1 MTFDG
6 NRYRRWIT
14 FNGKGDFVL
23 MEALDESD
31 TPVFTL
37 QGRMDIVSPWSI
49 TTHQALAFGNSNF
62 AVHVSNL
69 RHNVI
74 ID

>member
-6 NRYRRWIT
+6 KRYHRWIT

-31 TPVFTL
+31 APVFTL

-62 AVHVSNL
+62 AVHVSNS
-69 RHNVI
+69 RQYNVM
-74 ID
+74 D

>member
-1 MTFDG
+1 
-6 NRYRRWIT
+6 
-14 FNGKGDFVL
+14 

-62 AVHVSNL
+62 AVHVSNS
-69 RHNVI
+69 RQYNVM
-74 ID
+74 D

>member
-6 NRYRRWIT
+6 NGNYHRWFT

-37 QGRMDIVSPWSI
+37 QGRLDTISPWSI
-49 TTHQALAFGNSNF
+49 TTHQALAFGHSNSAF
-62 AVHVSNL
+62 HVSSL
-69 RHNVI
+69 RHVMN
-74 ID
+74 